1 MKLSDIQNTNLPRIA
16 VLFGGNS
23 SEYQVSLSSGS
34 AVLRAIDTGKY
45 MPIPVGI
52 SKEGR
57 WFLYAGDYDAIT
69 ADRWQ
74 ESGKCFPIYFS
85 GDQSAQGFLISIP
98 SSEFS
103 SNELSSDETASPR
116 LVPLSVQAVIPVL
129 HGKNGEDGTVQG
141 LFALLGIPVIGCGI
155 LSSSLCMDK
164 ERAHQIASTLG
175 ISVPASFCAY
185 EGISEDELYR
195 AADSLG
201 YPLFV
206 KPVRA
211 GSSFGI
217 TCIQDKSQLLAAVK
231 EAFLYDTRIIIE
243 EKIEGFEVGCAVMGR
258 NFNPAGELTIGEVD
272 EIELTDGFF
281 DYTEKYTLKTSKIHV
296 PARISPEKTK
306 EIKDTA
312 ARLYLGLDCDYFAR
326 VDLFLTP
333 EGKIYFNEV
342 NTIPGFTSHSRFPGM
357 MKSRGIEFPD
367 LVNRLIEMEV

>member
-1 MKLSDIQNTNLPRIA
+1 MKMSDIQNTNLPRIA

-34 AVLRAIDTGKY
+34 AILRAIDTEKF
-45 MPIPVGI
+45 MPVPIGI
-52 SKEGR
+52 TKEGR
-57 WFLYAGDYDAIT
+57 WFLYTGDYEEIA

-74 ESGKCFPIYFS
+74 HSDECYPVCFS
-85 GDQSAQGFLISIP
+85 ADQSSHGFLISA
-98 SSEFS
+98 
-103 SNELSSDETASPR
+103 SSDTEQSPR
-116 LVPLSVQAVIPVL
+116 LIPLSVRAVIPVL

-164 ERAHQIASTLG
+164 ERAHQIAKALG
-175 ISVPASFCAY
+175 ISVSASVTAY
-185 EGISEDELYR
+185 ANLPEESFYQ
-195 AADSLG
+195 AAESLG

-206 KPVRA
+206 KPVKA

-217 TCIQDKSQLLAAVK
+217 TCVSEKEQLLPAIK
-231 EAFLYDTRIIIE
+231 EALLYDNRVILE

-258 NFNPAGELTIGEVD
+258 NSDSAQELVIGDVD

-296 PARISPEKTK
+296 PARITPEKAQ
-306 EIKDTA
+306 EIKSIA
-312 ARLYLGLDCDYFAR
+312 AKLYLGLDCDYFAR

-342 NTIPGFTSHSRFPGM
+342 NTIPGFTSHSRYPGM
-357 MKSRGIEFPD
+357 MKSCGIDFHT
-367 LVNRLIEMEV
+367 LVNRLIEMEVSDDNSDK

>member
-1 MKLSDIQNTNLPRIA
+1 MNISDIQNTNLPRIA

-34 AVLRAIDTGKY
+34 AVLRAIDTGKF
-45 MPIPVGI
+45 MPVPVGI

-57 WFLYAGDYDAIT
+57 WFLYTGDYDAIA

-74 ESGKCFPIYFS
+74 ESGKCYPISFA
-85 GDQSAQGFLISIP
+85 GDQSSCGFLISV
-98 SSEFS
+98 SEDGDS
-103 SNELSSDETASPR
+103 RPCLISLSIR
-116 LVPLSVQAVIPVL
+116 AVIPVL

-141 LFALLGIPVIGCGI
+141 LLTLLGIPVIGCGI

-164 ERAHQIASTLG
+164 ERAHRIAATLG
-175 ISVPASFCAY
+175 IAVPASFVTY
-185 EGISEDELYR
+185 DGLSEDELYR

-217 TCIQDKSQLLAAVK
+217 TCIHDREQLLPAIK
-231 EAFLYDTRIIIE
+231 EAFLYDSRIIME
-243 EKIEGFEVGCAVMGR
+243 EKIEGFEVGCAIMGR
-258 NFNPAGELTIGEVD
+258 NFDPAGKLIIGEVD

-296 PARISPEKTK
+296 PARISPEKAK
-306 EIKDTA
+306 EIKEIA
-312 ARLYLGLDCDYFAR
+312 AKLYLGLDCDYFAR
-326 VDLFLTP
+326 VDMFLTP
-333 EGKIYFNEV
+333 EGTVYFNEI

-357 MKSRGIEFPD
+357 MKSRGIEFSD

>member
-1 MKLSDIQNTNLPRIA
+1 MKISDIQNTSLPRIA

-34 AVLRAIDTGKY
+34 AVLRAIDTKKF
-45 MPIPVGI
+45 MPVPVGI
-52 SKEGR
+52 SKDGR
-57 WFLYAGDYDAIT
+57 WFLYTGDYEAIA
-69 ADRWQ
+69 ADRWLDS
-74 ESGKCFPIYFS
+74 ENCYPICFLA
-85 GDQSAQGFLISIP
+85 DQSSHGFLISDP
-98 SSEFS
+98 SQ
-103 SNELSSDETASPR
+103 NDLSPR
-116 LVPLSVQAVIPVL
+116 LMPLAVRAAIPVL

-141 LFALLGIPVIGCGI
+141 LLALLGIPVIGCGI

-164 ERAHQIASTLG
+164 ERAHQIAGMLD
-175 ISVPASFCAY
+175 IPVPASFCAY
-185 EGISEDELYR
+185 ADITDESLYH
-195 AADSLG
+195 AADKLG

-217 TCIQDKSQLLAAVK
+217 TCVNDKDQLLPAVK
-231 EAFLYDTRIIIE
+231 EALLYDNRVILE
-243 EKIEGFEVGCAVMGR
+243 EKIHGFEVGCAVMGR
-258 NFNPAGELTIGEVD
+258 NFDPAEKLTIGDVD

-296 PARISPEKTK
+296 PARITAEKSQEIK
-306 EIKDTA
+306 EIA

-342 NTIPGFTSHSRFPGM
+342 NTIPGFTSHSRYPGM
-357 MKSRGIEFPD
+357 MKSHGIDFPE
-367 LVNRLIEMEV
+367 LVNRLIKMEVSDDNPAK